1 MANKLYKT
9 PIVEISNC
17 EPVHTLMISEPK
29 PVTTGGSGMPAP
41 KRKVY

>member
-1 MANKLYKT
+1 MTMKMYQT

-29 PVTTGGSGMPAP
+29 PVTDGGSGMPAP
-41 KRKVY
+41 KRKVF